1 MADILIGIVGTDY
14 TYYSLL
20 YFTLPSVF
28 RFTYPIFGSKIIPC
42 NRSSPKLS
50 KTRLK
55 VADYNPATFVK
66 LNSL

>member
-1 MADILIGIVGTDY
+1 MADILIGIEGIDY

-28 RFTYPIFGSKIIPC
+28 RVTYPIFGSKTIPC

-50 KTRLK
+50 KIL
-55 VADYNPATFVK
+55 
-66 LNSL
+66 